1 MPAQAKSAV
10 EIHSRIADGQ
20 PDDLIARAVGRKER
34 VIRYHRAWRCQ
45 CAVARP
51 DPVDRPAVAPA
62 VASGPPVPP
71 DPVDVGDPVAVAT
84 AAYLAGIS
92 PVAIATALGINAYDL
107 DADVAD
113 FGLKGAAISRRR
125 LERLAARSDALERM
139 QRQRP
144 AQWASWVADA
154 DAAERKEALD
164 SRLPRETWTA
174 FFAELVQHQS
184 TILTERDMQ
193 DWIRWVKELAIYR
206 YPTMAE

>member
-1 MPAQAKSAV
+1 MLA
-10 EIHSRIADGQ
+10 EG
-20 PDDLIARAVGRKER
+20 E
-34 VIRYHRAWRCQ
+34 
-45 CAVARP
+45 
-51 DPVDRPAVAPA
+51 PVDVIIEETGASRSTVFRRQAALRDSPIPAPWTPA
-62 VASGPPVPP
+62 DDGPADDGDGPPVKRR
-71 DPVDVGDPVAVAT
+71 DPVDVGDPIAVAT

-92 PVAIATALGINAYDL
+92 PVAIATALGINGYDL
-107 DADVAD
+107 DADAAD
-113 FGLKGAAISRRR
+113 FGLKGAGISRRR

-144 AQWASWVADA
+144 AQWASWVAEQ

-174 FFAELVQHQS
+174 FFSDLVAHQS

-193 DWIRWVKELAIYR
+193 DWIRWVKDLAIYR